1 MTYEKLLRRLCG
13 TVLIMEAVI
22 LLLTIV
28 PAIKFEHLNGGAA
41 GGLGAGLA
49 IAGLVLGGM
58 VGRPGKGWALIAG
71 SVFQA
76 AVIASGAFI
85 PAMYVL
91 GGVFGALWIT
101 GIWLARR
108 IAAQITANQAVQQA
122 ATAQQQTAAAQQP
135 AHP

>member
-1 MTYEKLLRRLCG
+1 MTYGKLLRRLCG
-13 TVLIMEAVI
+13 TVLIMESVI

-28 PAIKFEHLNGGAA
+28 PAIKFEHLNGGTA
-41 GGLGAGLA
+41 GGVGAGLA

-58 VGRPGKGWALIAG
+58 VGRPGKGWALVAG

-76 AVIASGAFI
+76 AVIASGVLI

-91 GGVFGALWIT
+91 GAVFTALWIT

-108 IAAQITANQAVQQA
+108 IASQVAANQASQVAANQA
-122 ATAQQQTAAAQQP
+122 AAR
-135 AHP
+135 